1 MSWVNALM
9 PWGLIVACMGFVQA
23 GSPPKASPPKAYGT
37 AEGRPAQRLY
47 VSDVKLDSDG
57 SLRGVVI
64 NLQGVPVANTL
75 VVIHKADR
83 EVVRTATDA
92 FGCFSADD
100 LLEGT
105 YRLSAGGLVR
115 RIRTWVA
122 SAAPPRAG
130 QLALFVLG
138 NQAVRG
144 HGMKREAMA
153 SDSVIRTGMRPQ

>member
-1 MSWVNALM
+1 MCWAHVLM
-9 PWGLIVACMGFVQA
+9 QWGLIVACMGFVQS
-23 GSPPKASPPKAYGT
+23 GFSPEAYSPV
-37 AEGRPAQRLY
+37 EGRSAQRLY
-47 VSDVKLDSDG
+47 VSDVKLDPDG

-64 NLQGVPVANTL
+64 NLQGIPVANTL
-75 VVIHKADR
+75 VVIRKADR
-83 EVVRTATDA
+83 EIVRTATDA

-105 YRLSAGGLVR
+105 YRLTAGGLVR

-122 SAAPPRAG
+122 SAAPPKAG

-144 HGMKREAMA
+144 HGVKHESMA
-153 SDSVIRTGMRPQ
+153 SDSVIRTGMRSR